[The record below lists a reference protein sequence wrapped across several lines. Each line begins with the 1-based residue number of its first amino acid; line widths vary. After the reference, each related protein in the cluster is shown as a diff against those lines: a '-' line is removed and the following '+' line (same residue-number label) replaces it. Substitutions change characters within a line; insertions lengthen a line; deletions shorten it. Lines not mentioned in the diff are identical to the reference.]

1 MNRKQLTALALIAA
15 ALSVG
20 CTKTDD
26 APKPVD
32 DSAAGRAAAA
42 ISASSAPL
50 NATDKANAD
59 LAKIRDIKE
68 KEQADNHASKR
79 RGDSI
84 SSDMVKGASKPL
96 RDLKY

>member
-1 MNRKQLTALALIAA
+1 MNTKQLTALALIAA
-15 ALSVG
+15 ALSAG
-20 CTKTDD
+20 CTKTEE

-50 NATDKANAD
+50 TTTDKANAD
-59 LAKIRDIKE
+59 LAKIREIKE
-68 KEQADNHASKR
+68 KEQADNQASKK